1 MNDVVFVMTNSKL
14 AKKKKAKRSNPLK
27 LEDLSSDD
35 EWIMEDVGEDPGG
48 DEVAA
53 GNNSTDVPTQNGE
66 EEAAGNNSKDVPTQN
81 GQEEAA
87 ANVQPEHEEELDVT
101 NLDEGDEDEDEDE
114 DKELEDYDF
123 SIDNYVLDVLNF
135 MSFDR
140 PKWASSSF
148 AASDGLVTAMAYRLP
163 HVAHQVMGMSHLK
176 SKHRQITSPL

>member
-66 EEAAGNNSKDVPTQN
+66 EEAAGNNSKDVPTIVVN
-81 GQEEAA
+81 GAR
-87 ANVQPEHEEELDVT
+87 HSRLRR
-101 NLDEGDEDEDEDE
+101 LWLCGDH
-114 DKELEDYDF
+114 LT
-123 SIDNYVLDVLNF
+123 
-135 MSFDR
+135 
-140 PKWASSSF
+140 PSSDLARRF
-148 AASDGLVTAMAYRLP
+148 TP
-163 HVAHQVMGMSHLK
+163 
-176 SKHRQITSPL
+176 ISP